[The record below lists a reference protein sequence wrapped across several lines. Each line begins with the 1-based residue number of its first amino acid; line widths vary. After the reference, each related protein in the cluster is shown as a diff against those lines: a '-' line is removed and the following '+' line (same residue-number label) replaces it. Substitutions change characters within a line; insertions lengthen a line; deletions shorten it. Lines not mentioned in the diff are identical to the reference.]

1 MVGTNTMFQTE
12 HRLENSGQ
20 YYDEFKNTESIRR
33 IFQGSYWKFNFPYE
47 PYVRQLVGRSVI
59 IS

>member
-1 MVGTNTMFQTE
+1 MFQTE

-20 YYDEFKNTESIRR
+20 YYDEFKNIESIRR